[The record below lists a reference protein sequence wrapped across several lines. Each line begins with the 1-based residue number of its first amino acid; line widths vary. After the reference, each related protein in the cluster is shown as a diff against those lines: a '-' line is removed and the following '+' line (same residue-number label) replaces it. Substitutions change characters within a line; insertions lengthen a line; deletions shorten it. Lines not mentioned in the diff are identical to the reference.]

1 MAATTTSSRLRK
13 AFRYPSD
20 DDESISSDLDEEHQ
34 EKLITD
40 LQTKDDASNAL
51 YRKAFL
57 AIPLTGAVFFLYS
70 LLVASTT
77 AQQRLLA
84 LLSLTSLLCTAYILH
99 FQPLERPDRKGK
111 KAVYKVEAER
121 GPLERYLIPLNAGLV
136 GLLQLAAVLSWRR
149 GEAEAGWRQSLP
161 ALIYGLSMFV
171 RWQLAPVDLE
181 ELKGARYELKGA

>member
-1 MAATTTSSRLRK
+1 METSSRLRK

-20 DDESISSDLDEEHQ
+20 EDDSITSDLDEEHQ
-34 EKLITD
+34 EKLISD
-40 LQTKDDASNAL
+40 LQTQDAASNEL

-57 AIPLTGAVFFLYS
+57 SIPLTAALFFLYN
-70 LLVASTT
+70 LLMASTA

-99 FQPLERPDRKGK
+99 FQPLQPPDRKGK
-111 KAVYKVEAER
+111 KAAYKIEAER

-149 GEAEAGWRQSLP
+149 GEAEAAWRQSFP